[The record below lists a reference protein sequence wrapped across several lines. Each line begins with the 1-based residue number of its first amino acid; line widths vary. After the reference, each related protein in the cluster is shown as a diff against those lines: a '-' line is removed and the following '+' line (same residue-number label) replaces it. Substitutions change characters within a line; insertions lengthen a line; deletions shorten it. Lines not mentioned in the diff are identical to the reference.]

1 MVRTTAEWW
10 ASDSIAILTFTPA
23 LIVYVIPRM
32 DHGLKPPTD
41 LDPAESRYHWPSRS
55 RILEMSALLG
65 IGALAIWI
73 VFGLTSATPYQPLY
87 LLFVPLIWISVRYGL
102 RGSALSVSAPN
113 LGLTFAAWI
122 TQAPRGSMPR
132 LQFAMIALGLTG
144 LCLGAIVLSAAR
156 RTCAAVRP
164 TCKRHREWLG
174 WVVGRLRLRQGYL
187 DRRIVSNAWLR
198 PIRPSAFP
206 RRTGTNLG
214 PGKLEAHE

>member
-1 MVRTTAEWW
+1 MRLRALGDHFIQPADMVRTTAEWW

-144 LCLGAIVLSAAR
+144 LCLGAIVSEGKRSEENLRSSEADLQEAQRVAR
-156 RTCAAVRP
+156 
-164 TCKRHREWLG
+164 LG
-174 WVVGRLRLRQGYL
+174 SWTVET
-187 DRRIVSNAWLR
+187 A
-198 PIRPSAFP
+198 
-206 RRTGTNLG
+206 TGKVTWTDELY
-214 PGKLEAHE
+214 